1 MTLQKPQ
8 SALDAVL
15 ALDRALTLDAVREL
29 DRDALRRF
37 RDVLFHWSEI
47 AEGETERIENQ
58 AGKIAS

>member
-15 ALDRALTLDAVREL
+15 ALDRLTLDAVREL

-47 AEGETERIENQ
+47 AEGETERRENQ